1 MASSGPVADEAAQ
14 AGTGQG
20 GGRIMRARP
29 QPVCY
34 ACGAPG
40 TLLYRNLTDSLFGAQ
55 GAWSLSRCSA
65 EGCGLIWLDPMPIEE
80 DLHLAYQEYYTHGEA
95 EKSVRYRAGRVLYR
109 LASDAIL
116 ATLGIPMERRRA
128 RLMFLGRA
136 RPGRLLDVGCGS
148 GAFLVEMRKR
158 GWNVT
163 GLDVDPAAVATAR
176 TVHGLDVH
184 LGTVAG
190 LLSKGATFDAI
201 TASHVIEHVPDPVE
215 FLTHC
220 RQLLRAGGLLVLR
233 TPNAHS
239 FGLRRYGFAW
249 RDLDPPRH
257 LHIFTASA
265 LAACAARSGLVLSRC
280 FTSAASADTILSAS
294 RCIARRGSFRE
305 SELSRS
311 EKLSNWLIRPALAL
325 RAKLAWLRDRRCGE
339 EICAV
344 LSW

>member
-1 MASSGPVADEAAQ
+1 MTDKVAQ
-14 AGTGQG
+14 AGAAQD

-29 QPVCY
+29 QAACY
-34 ACGAPG
+34 VCGALG
-40 TLLYRNLTDSLFGAQ
+40 TLLYRNLTDSLFGAP
-55 GAWSLSRCSA
+55 GAWSMRRCSS
-65 EGCGLIWLDPMPIEE
+65 ERCGLIWLDPMPIED

-95 EKSVRYRAGRVLYR
+95 EKSARYRAGRLLYR

-116 ATLGIPMERRRA
+116 ATVGIPMERRRA
-128 RLMFLGRA
+128 KLMFLGDA
-136 RPGRLLDVGCGS
+136 RPGKVLDVGCGN
-148 GAFLVEMRKR
+148 GEFLVAMRKR
-158 GWNVT
+158 GWRVT

-176 TVHGLDVH
+176 SAHGLEVH
-184 LGTVAG
+184 LGTVG
-190 LLSKGATFDAI
+190 SLLSKGLTFDAI

-233 TPNAHS
+233 TPNAQS
-239 FGLRRYGFAW
+239 FGLRRYGSAW

-265 LAACAARSGLVLSRC
+265 LAECAARAGFVLSRC

-305 SELSRS
+305 SELAPS
-311 EKLSNWLIRPALAL
+311 EKLSNWLVRPALAL
-325 RAKLAWLRDRRCGE
+325 RAKLAWLRERSSGE

-344 LSW
+344 LSC